1 MSDRDLSGLRIDGER
16 LWSRLMEMARHGA
29 TEKGGVCRLTGSD
42 EDKAGRDLFVS
53 WCQAAGCTVTVDRIG
68 NIFARR
74 PGRPGRGGDDERAG
88 AVLAGSHLDSQ
99 PTGGRFDGVY
109 GVLAALEVVET
120 LNDHGIETEAPVEIA
135 AWTNEEGA
143 RFAPAMLGSGVFA
156 GVFELEPT
164 LAIQDKEGKTLGGEL
179 TRIGYAG
186 DATPG
191 TRAIKAAFEVHIEQG
206 PILERER
213 KTIGVVQGVQGM
225 RWYDLVIEGQEVH
238 AGPTPMEGRRDP
250 VQGLMRILPDVYAL
264 ANERA
269 PWGRATCGDI
279 VARPG
284 SRNTVPGRLTV
295 AVDLRHPDQD
305 ALAAMDEGLK
315 ASVARHCADLGL
327 AGRVE
332 TIWDSP
338 AVRFDAAC
346 VAAVRAGVAASGH
359 AAMDIVSGA
368 GHDSVYLAR
377 VAPVGMIF
385 VPCEGGLSHNEAE
398 NATPHDIAAGC
409 DVLLHA
415 VLAQAGV

>member
-1 MSDRDLSGLRIDGER
+1 MTAQDVSALHIDGER

-29 TEKGGVCRLTGSD
+29 TAKGGVCRLTGSD
-42 EDKAGRDLFVS
+42 EDKAGRDLFVG
-53 WCQAAGCTVTVDRIG
+53 WCEAAGCTVTVDRIG

-74 PGRPGRGGDDERAG
+74 PGRDGGDGGG
-88 AVLAGSHLDSQ
+88 AVLAHSHLDSQ

-120 LNDHGIETEAPVEIA
+120 LNDHGIETDAPVEIV

-156 GVFELEPT
+156 GVFDLDWT
-164 LAIQDKEGKTLGGEL
+164 LAIEDKEGKTLGGEL
-179 TRIGYAG
+179 ARIGYAG
-186 DATPG
+186 EAAPG
-191 TRAIKAAFEVHIEQG
+191 GRPIKAAFEVHIEQG
-206 PILERER
+206 PILEREG

-225 RWYDLVIEGQEVH
+225 RWYDLVIEGQEAH

-250 VQGLMRILPDVYAL
+250 FQGLMHILPDIYAL
-264 ANERA
+264 ATDRA

-279 VARPG
+279 AARPG
-284 SRNTVPGRLTV
+284 SRNTIPGRLTT
-295 AVDLRHPDQD
+295 AVDLRHPDQKS
-305 ALAAMDEGLK
+305 LVEMDRGLR
-315 ASVARHCADLGL
+315 ASVERHCAELGL
-327 AGRVE
+327 VGRVE

-338 AVRFDAAC
+338 AVRFDPAC
-346 VAAVRAGVAASGH
+346 IAAVRAGVAATGH
-359 AAMDIVSGA
+359 TAMDVVSGA

-377 VAPVGMIF
+377 IAPVGMIF
-385 VPCEGGLSHNEAE
+385 VPCEAGLSHNEAE
-398 NATPHDIAAGC
+398 NAEPEDIAAGC

>member
-1 MSDRDLSGLRIDGER
+1 MTDGDLSTLRIDGER

-42 EDKAGRDLFVS
+42 EDKAGRDLFVQ
-53 WCQAAGCTVTVDRIG
+53 WCEAAGCTVTVDKIG

-74 PGRPGRGGDDERAG
+74 PGRPGREDSAG

-120 LNDHGIETEAPVEIA
+120 LNDHGVETEAPVEIA

-156 GVFELEPT
+156 GVFELAPT
-164 LAIQDKEGKTLGGEL
+164 LAIEDKAGKTLGEEL
-179 TRIGYAG
+179 ARIGYAG
-186 DATPG
+186 EAEPG
-191 TRAIKAAFEVHIEQG
+191 DRKIKAAFEVHIEQG
-206 PILERER
+206 PILEREE

-225 RWYDLVIEGQEVH
+225 RWYDMIIEGQEAH

-250 VQGLMRILPDVYAL
+250 FQGLMHLLPEIYAI

-279 VARPG
+279 AALPG
-284 SRNTVPGRLTV
+284 SRNTVPGRLVT

-305 ALAAMDEGLK
+305 TLVEMDRALH
-315 ASVARHCADLGL
+315 ASVERHCAALGL
-327 AGRVE
+327 TGRVE
-332 TIWDSP
+332 CIWDSP
-338 AVRFDAAC
+338 AVAFDPAC
-346 VAAVRAGVAASGH
+346 IEAVRAGVAATGH
-359 AAMDIVSGA
+359 PAMDIVSGA
-368 GHDSVYLAR
+368 GHDSVYLSR
-377 VAPVGMIF
+377 IAPVGMIF

-398 NATPHDIAAGC
+398 NATPEDIAAGC

-415 VLAQAGV
+415 VLAQAGT

>member
-1 MSDRDLSGLRIDGER
+1 MTDRDLSALRIDGER

-29 TEKGGVCRLTGSD
+29 TAKGGVCRLTGSD
-42 EDKAGRDLFVS
+42 EDKAGRDLFVR
-53 WCQAAGCTVTVDRIG
+53 WCEAAGCSVTVDAIG

-74 PGRPGRGGDDERAG
+74 PGRNDSAG

-99 PTGGRFDGVY
+99 PTGGKFDGVY
-109 GVLAALEVVET
+109 GVLAALEVVES

-156 GVFELEPT
+156 GVFGLEET
-164 LAIQDKEGKTLGGEL
+164 LAIEDKEGLTLGAEL
-179 TRIGYAG
+179 SRIGYAG
-186 DATPG
+186 ADAPG
-191 TRAIKAAFEVHIEQG
+191 ARPIKAAFEVHIEQG
-206 PILERER
+206 PILEREE

-225 RWYDLVIEGQEVH
+225 RWYDLVIEGQEAH

-250 VQGLMRILPDVYAL
+250 FQGLMAILPDIYAI
-264 ANERA
+264 AKDNA

-279 VARPG
+279 AALPG
-284 SRNTVPGRLTV
+284 SRNTVPGRLVT

-305 ALAAMDEGLK
+305 TLVAMDAAFHE
-315 ASVARHCADLGL
+315 SVARHCAELGL
-327 AGRVE
+327 DGHVE

-338 AVRFDAAC
+338 AVKFDPAC
-346 VAAVRAGVAASGH
+346 IAAVRAGVAATGYP
-359 AAMDIVSGA
+359 AMDIVSGA
-368 GHDSVYLAR
+368 GHDSVYLSR
-377 VAPVGMIF
+377 IAPVGMIF

-398 NATPHDIAAGC
+398 NATPEDIAAGC

-415 VLAQAGV
+415 VLAQAGA

>member
-1 MSDRDLSGLRIDGER
+1 VTDRDLSALRIDGER

-29 TEKGGVCRLTGSD
+29 TAKGGVCRLTGSD
-42 EDKAGRDLFVS
+42 EDKAGRDLFVA
-53 WCQAAGCTVTVDRIG
+53 WCEAAGCSVTVDKIG

-74 PGRPGRGGDDERAG
+74 PGRPGRDDSIG

-99 PTGGRFDGVY
+99 PTGGRFDGIY

-120 LNDHGIETEAPVEIA
+120 LNDHAVETGAPVEIA

-156 GVFELEPT
+156 GVFDLDWT
-164 LAIQDKEGKTLGGEL
+164 LAIQDKEGKALGAEL
-179 TRIGYAG
+179 ARIGYAG
-186 DATPG
+186 EAAPG
-191 TRAIKAAFEVHIEQG
+191 DRRIKAAFEVHIEQG

-225 RWYDLVIEGQEVH
+225 RWYDLVIEGQEAH

-250 VQGLMRILPDVYAL
+250 FQGLMQILPDIYAI
-264 ANERA
+264 AKDRA

-279 VARPG
+279 AALPG
-284 SRNTVPGRLTV
+284 SRNTVPGRLTT

-305 ALAAMDEGLK
+305 TLAEMDQALQ

-338 AVRFDAAC
+338 AVKFDPAC
-346 VAAVRAGVAASGH
+346 IAAVRAGVAATGYP
-359 AAMDIVSGA
+359 AMDIVSGA
-368 GHDSVYLAR
+368 GHDSVYLSR
-377 VAPVGMIF
+377 IAPVGMIF

-398 NATPHDIAAGC
+398 NATPEDIAAGC

-415 VLAQAGV
+415 VLAQAGA

>member
-1 MSDRDLSGLRIDGER
+1 VTDRDLSALRIDGGR

-42 EDKAGRDLFVS
+42 EDKAGRDLFVR
-53 WCQAAGCTVTVDRIG
+53 WCEAAGCTVTVDRIG

-74 PGRPGRGGDDERAG
+74 PGRDGSAG

-109 GVLAALEVVET
+109 GVLAALEVIES
-120 LNDHGIETEAPVEIA
+120 LNDHAVETQAPVEIA

-156 GVFELEPT
+156 GVFDLDWT
-164 LAIQDKEGKTLGGEL
+164 LAIADKDGKTLGAEL
-179 TRIGYAG
+179 HRIGYAG
-186 DATPG
+186 EAAPG
-191 TRAIKAAFEVHIEQG
+191 GRAIKAAFEVHIEQG
-206 PILERER
+206 PILEREG

-225 RWYDLVIEGQEVH
+225 RWYDLVIEGREAH

-250 VQGLMRILPDVYAL
+250 FQGLMHILPDLYAL
-264 ANERA
+264 ATDRA

-279 VARPG
+279 AASPG
-284 SRNTVPGRLTV
+284 SRNTIPGRLTTT
-295 AVDLRHPDQD
+295 VDLRHPDQD
-305 ALAAMDEGLK
+305 TLVEMEEGLR
-315 ASVARHCADLGL
+315 ASIERHCAALGL
-327 AGRVE
+327 TGRLE

-338 AVRFDAAC
+338 AVRFDPAC
-346 VAAVRAGVAASGH
+346 IAAVRAGVAATGH
-359 AAMDIVSGA
+359 SAMDIVSGA

-377 VAPVGMIF
+377 IAPVGMIF

-398 NATPHDIAAGC
+398 NATPKDIAAGC

-415 VLAQAGV
+415 VLAQAGA

>member
-1 MSDRDLSGLRIDGER
+1 MTDQDLNALRINGER

-29 TEKGGVCRLTGSD
+29 TAKGGVCRLTGSD
-42 EDKAGRDLFVS
+42 EDKAGRDLFVA
-53 WCQAAGCTVTVDRIG
+53 WCEAAGCSVTVDKIG

-74 PGRPGRGGDDERAG
+74 AGRDDSAG

-99 PTGGRFDGVY
+99 PTGGRFDGIY

-120 LNDHGIETEAPVEIA
+120 LNDRGIETGAPVEIA

-156 GVFELEPT
+156 GVFELDWT
-164 LAIQDKEGKTLGGEL
+164 LAIQDKEGKALGEEL
-179 TRIGYAG
+179 ARIGYAG
-186 DATPG
+186 EAAPG
-191 TRAIKAAFEVHIEQG
+191 ERRIKAAFEVHIEQG
-206 PILERER
+206 PILEREQ

-250 VQGLMRILPDVYAL
+250 FQGLMHILPDIYAL
-264 ANERA
+264 AKDRA

-279 VARPG
+279 AALPG
-284 SRNTVPGRLTV
+284 SRNTVPGRLTT

-305 ALAAMDEGLK
+305 TLVEMDQAMQ
-315 ASVARHCADLGL
+315 ASVERHCAELGL
-327 AGRVE
+327 AGRVD

-338 AVRFDAAC
+338 AVKFDPAC
-346 VAAVRAGVAASGH
+346 IAAVRAGVAATGYP
-359 AAMDIVSGA
+359 AMDIVSGA
-368 GHDSVYLAR
+368 GHDSVYLSR
-377 VAPVGMIF
+377 IAPVGMIF

-398 NATPHDIAAGC
+398 NATPEDIAAGC

-415 VLAQAGV
+415 VLAQAGA

>member
-1 MSDRDLSGLRIDGER
+1 VTDQDISALRINGER
-16 LWSRLMEMARHGA
+16 LWSRLMEMAHHGA
-29 TEKGGVCRLTGSD
+29 TAKGGVCRLTGSD
-42 EDKAGRDLFVS
+42 EDKAGRDLFVA
-53 WCQAAGCTVTVDRIG
+53 WCEAAGCSVTVDKIG

-74 PGRPGRGGDDERAG
+74 PGRDDSAG
-88 AVLAGSHLDSQ
+88 AVVAHSQLDSQ
-99 PTGGRFDGVY
+99 PTGGRFDGIY

-120 LNDHGIETEAPVEIA
+120 LNDHAVETGAPVEIA

-156 GVFELEPT
+156 GVFELDWT
-164 LAIQDKEGKTLGGEL
+164 LAIQDKEGKSLGGEL
-179 TRIGYAG
+179 ARIGYAG
-186 DATPG
+186 EAAPG
-191 TRAIKAAFEVHIEQG
+191 ERRIKAAFEVHIEQG
-206 PILERER
+206 PILEREQ

-250 VQGLMRILPDVYAL
+250 FQGLMHILPEIYAL
-264 ANERA
+264 AKDRA

-279 VARPG
+279 AALPG
-284 SRNTVPGRLTV
+284 SRNTVPGRLTT

-305 ALAAMDEGLK
+305 TLVEMDQAMQ
-315 ASVARHCADLGL
+315 ASVERHCAELGL
-327 AGRVE
+327 AGRVD

-338 AVRFDAAC
+338 AVQFDPAC
-346 VAAVRAGVAASGH
+346 IEAVRAGVAATGYT
-359 AAMDIVSGA
+359 AMDIVSGA

-377 VAPVGMIF
+377 IAPVGMIF

-398 NATPHDIAAGC
+398 NATPEDIAAGC

-415 VLAQAGV
+415 VLAQAGA

>member
-1 MSDRDLSGLRIDGER
+1 VTDRDLSALRIDGER

-29 TEKGGVCRLTGSD
+29 TAKGGVCRLTGSD
-42 EDKAGRDLFVS
+42 EDKAGRDLFVA
-53 WCQAAGCTVTVDRIG
+53 WCEAAGCSVTVDKIG

-74 PGRPGRGGDDERAG
+74 PGRPGRDDSIG

-99 PTGGRFDGVY
+99 PTGGRFDGIY

-120 LNDHGIETEAPVEIA
+120 LNDHAVETGALVEIA

-156 GVFELEPT
+156 GVFDLDWT
-164 LAIQDKEGKTLGGEL
+164 LAIQDKEGKALGAEL
-179 TRIGYAG
+179 ARIGYAG
-186 DATPG
+186 EAAPG
-191 TRAIKAAFEVHIEQG
+191 DRRIKAAFEVHIEQG

-225 RWYDLVIEGQEVH
+225 RWYDLVIEGQEAH

-250 VQGLMRILPDVYAL
+250 FQGLMQILPEIYAI
-264 ANERA
+264 AKDRA

-279 VARPG
+279 AALPG
-284 SRNTVPGRLTV
+284 SRNTVPGRLTT

-305 ALAAMDEGLK
+305 TLAEMDQALQ

-338 AVRFDAAC
+338 AVKFDPAC
-346 VAAVRAGVAASGH
+346 IAAVRAGVAATGYP
-359 AAMDIVSGA
+359 AMDIVSGA
-368 GHDSVYLAR
+368 GHDSVYLSR
-377 VAPVGMIF
+377 IAPVGMIF

-398 NATPHDIAAGC
+398 NATPEDIAAGC

-415 VLAQAGV
+415 VLAQAGA

>member
-1 MSDRDLSGLRIDGER
+1 MTDQDISALRINGER
-16 LWSRLMEMARHGA
+16 LWSRLMEMAHHGA
-29 TEKGGVCRLTGSD
+29 TAKGGVCRLTGSD
-42 EDKAGRDLFVS
+42 EDKAGRDLFVA
-53 WCQAAGCTVTVDRIG
+53 WCEAAGCSVTVDKIG

-74 PGRPGRGGDDERAG
+74 PGRDDSTNSGG
-88 AVLAGSHLDSQ
+88 AVVAHSHLDSQ
-99 PTGGRFDGVY
+99 PTGGRFDGIY

-120 LNDHGIETEAPVEIA
+120 LNDHAVETGAPVEIA

-156 GVFELEPT
+156 GVFELDWT
-164 LAIQDKEGKTLGGEL
+164 LAIRDKEGKSLGEEL
-179 TRIGYAG
+179 ARIGYAG
-186 DATPG
+186 EAAPG
-191 TRAIKAAFEVHIEQG
+191 ERRIKAAFEVHIEQG
-206 PILERER
+206 PILEREQ

-250 VQGLMRILPDVYAL
+250 FQGLMHILPDIFAI
-264 ANERA
+264 AKDRA

-279 VARPG
+279 AALPG
-284 SRNTVPGRLTV
+284 SRNTVPGRLTT

-305 ALAAMDEGLK
+305 TLVEMDQAMQ
-315 ASVARHCADLGL
+315 ASVERHCAELGL
-327 AGRVE
+327 AGRVD

-338 AVRFDAAC
+338 AVTSDPACIETVRAA
-346 VAAVRAGVAASGH
+346 VAATGYT
-359 AAMDIVSGA
+359 AMDIVSGA

-377 VAPVGMIF
+377 IAPVGMIF

-398 NATPHDIAAGC
+398 NATPEDIAAGC

-415 VLAQAGV
+415 VLAQAGA

>member
-1 MSDRDLSGLRIDGER
+1 VTDQNIRALRINGER

-29 TEKGGVCRLTGSD
+29 TAKGGVCRLTGSD
-42 EDKAGRDLFVS
+42 EDKAGRDLFVA
-53 WCQAAGCTVTVDRIG
+53 WCEAAGCSVTVDKIG

-74 PGRPGRGGDDERAG
+74 AGRDDSAG

-99 PTGGRFDGVY
+99 PTGGRFDGIY

-120 LNDHGIETEAPVEIA
+120 LNDHGIETGAPVEIA

-156 GVFELEPT
+156 GVFELDWT
-164 LAIQDKEGKTLGGEL
+164 LAIQDKEGKSLGEEL
-179 TRIGYAG
+179 ARIGHAG
-186 DATPG
+186 EAAPG
-191 TRAIKAAFEVHIEQG
+191 ERRIKAPFEVHIEQG
-206 PILERER
+206 PILEREQ

-250 VQGLMRILPDVYAL
+250 FQGLMHILPDIYAL
-264 ANERA
+264 AKDRA

-279 VARPG
+279 AALPG
-284 SRNTVPGRLTV
+284 SRNTVPGRLTT

-305 ALAAMDEGLK
+305 TLVEMDQAMQ
-315 ASVARHCADLGL
+315 ASVERHCAELGL

-338 AVRFDAAC
+338 AVKFDPTC
-346 VAAVRAGVAASGH
+346 IEAVRAGVAATGYT
-359 AAMDIVSGA
+359 AMDIVSGA

-377 VAPVGMIF
+377 IAPVGMIF

-398 NATPHDIAAGC
+398 NATPEDIAAGC

-415 VLAQAGV
+415 VLAQDGA

>member
-1 MSDRDLSGLRIDGER
+1 MTDRDLSALRIDGER

-29 TEKGGVCRLTGSD
+29 TAKGGVCRLTGSD
-42 EDKAGRDLFVS
+42 EDKAGRDLFVA
-53 WCQAAGCTVTVDRIG
+53 WCEAAGCSVTVDKIG

-74 PGRPGRGGDDERAG
+74 PGRPGRDDSIG

-99 PTGGRFDGVY
+99 PTGGRFDGIY

-120 LNDHGIETEAPVEIA
+120 LNDHAVETGAPVEIA

-156 GVFELEPT
+156 GVFDLDWT
-164 LAIQDKEGKTLGGEL
+164 LAIQDKEGKALGAEL
-179 TRIGYAG
+179 ARIGYAG
-186 DATPG
+186 EAAPG
-191 TRAIKAAFEVHIEQG
+191 DRRIKAAFEVHIEQG
-206 PILERER
+206 PILEREQ

-225 RWYDLVIEGQEVH
+225 RWYDLVIEGQEAH

-250 VQGLMRILPDVYAL
+250 FQGLMQILPDIYAI
-264 ANERA
+264 AKDRA

-279 VARPG
+279 AALPG
-284 SRNTVPGRLTV
+284 SRNTVPGRLTT

-305 ALAAMDEGLK
+305 TLAEMDQALQ

-338 AVRFDAAC
+338 AVKFDPAC
-346 VAAVRAGVAASGH
+346 IAAVRAGVAATGYP
-359 AAMDIVSGA
+359 AMDIVSGA
-368 GHDSVYLAR
+368 GHDSVYLSR
-377 VAPVGMIF
+377 IAPVGMIF

-398 NATPHDIAAGC
+398 NATPEDIAAGC

-415 VLAQAGV
+415 VLAQAGA

>member
-1 MSDRDLSGLRIDGER
+1 MTDQDISALRINGER
-16 LWSRLMEMARHGA
+16 LWSRLMEMAQHGA
-29 TEKGGVCRLTGSD
+29 TAKGGVCRLTGSD
-42 EDKAGRDLFVS
+42 EDKAGRDLFVA
-53 WCQAAGCTVTVDRIG
+53 WCEAAGCSITVDKIG

-74 PGRPGRGGDDERAG
+74 AGRDDSAENGG

-99 PTGGRFDGVY
+99 PTGGRFDGIY

-120 LNDHGIETEAPVEIA
+120 LNDHAIETGAPVEIA

-156 GVFELEPT
+156 GVFELDWT
-164 LAIQDKEGKTLGGEL
+164 LAIQDKEGKSLGGEL
-179 TRIGYAG
+179 ARIGYAG
-186 DATPG
+186 EAAPG
-191 TRAIKAAFEVHIEQG
+191 ERRIKAAFEVHIEQG
-206 PILERER
+206 PILEREQ

-250 VQGLMRILPDVYAL
+250 FQGLMHILPEIYAL
-264 ANERA
+264 AKDRA

-279 VARPG
+279 AALPG
-284 SRNTVPGRLTV
+284 SRNTVPGRLTT

-305 ALAAMDEGLK
+305 TLDEMDRALQ
-315 ASVARHCADLGL
+315 ASVERHCAELGL
-327 AGRVE
+327 AGRVD

-338 AVRFDAAC
+338 AVQSDPAC
-346 VAAVRAGVAASGH
+346 IEAVRAGVAATGYT
-359 AAMDIVSGA
+359 AMDIVSGA

-377 VAPVGMIF
+377 IAPVGMIF

-398 NATPHDIAAGC
+398 NATPEDIAAGC

-415 VLAQAGV
+415 VLAQAGA

>member
-1 MSDRDLSGLRIDGER
+1 MTDRDLSALRIDGER

-29 TEKGGVCRLTGSD
+29 TAKGGVCRLTGSD
-42 EDKAGRDLFVS
+42 EDKAGRDLFVA
-53 WCQAAGCTVTVDRIG
+53 WCEAAGCSVTVDKIG

-74 PGRPGRGGDDERAG
+74 PGRPGRDDSIG

-99 PTGGRFDGVY
+99 PTGGRFDGIY

-120 LNDHGIETEAPVEIA
+120 LNDHAVETGAPVEIA

-156 GVFELEPT
+156 GVFDLDWT
-164 LAIQDKEGKTLGGEL
+164 LAIQDKEGKALGAEL
-179 TRIGYAG
+179 ARIGYAG
-186 DATPG
+186 EAAPG
-191 TRAIKAAFEVHIEQG
+191 DRRIKAAFEVHIEQG

-225 RWYDLVIEGQEVH
+225 RWYDLVIEGQEAH

-250 VQGLMRILPDVYAL
+250 FQGLMQILPDIYAI
-264 ANERA
+264 AKDRA

-279 VARPG
+279 AALPG
-284 SRNTVPGRLTV
+284 SRNTVPGRLTT

-305 ALAAMDEGLK
+305 TLAEMDQALQ

-338 AVRFDAAC
+338 AVKFDPAC
-346 VAAVRAGVAASGH
+346 IAAVRAGVAATGYP
-359 AAMDIVSGA
+359 AMDIVSGA
-368 GHDSVYLAR
+368 GHDSVYLSR
-377 VAPVGMIF
+377 IAPVGMIF

-398 NATPHDIAAGC
+398 NATPEDIAAGC

-415 VLAQAGV
+415 VLAQAGA

>member
-1 MSDRDLSGLRIDGER
+1 MTDRDLSNLRIDGER

-42 EDKAGRDLFVS
+42 EDKAGRDLFVR
-53 WCQAAGCTVTVDRIG
+53 WCEAAGCTVTVDQIG

-74 PGRPGRGGDDERAG
+74 PGRDETAG

-109 GVLAALEVVET
+109 GVLAALEAVET
-120 LNDHGIETEAPVEIA
+120 LNDHGIETAAPVEIA

-156 GVFELEPT
+156 EVFELAPT
-164 LAIQDKEGKTLGGEL
+164 LAIEDKEGKTLGGEL
-179 TRIGYAG
+179 KRIGYAG
-186 DATPG
+186 KAAPG
-191 TRAIKAAFEVHIEQG
+191 GRKIKAAFEVHIEQG
-206 PILERER
+206 PILEREG

-225 RWYDLVIEGQEVH
+225 RWYDLVIEGQEAH

-250 VQGLMRILPDVYAL
+250 FQGLMQILPDIYAI

-279 VARPG
+279 AALPG
-284 SRNTVPGRLTV
+284 SRNTVPGRLVT
-295 AVDLRHPDQD
+295 AVDLRHPDQ
-305 ALAAMDEGLK
+305 ATLVEMDEAFR
-315 ASVARHCADLGL
+315 ASVARHCKALGL
-327 AGRVE
+327 TGRVE
-332 TIWDSP
+332 CIWDSP
-338 AVRFDAAC
+338 AVEFDTAC
-346 VAAVRAGVAASGH
+346 IAAVRAGVAATGH
-359 AAMDIVSGA
+359 SAMDIVSGA
-368 GHDSVYLAR
+368 GHDSVYLSR
-377 VAPVGMIF
+377 IAPVGMIF

-398 NATPHDIAAGC
+398 NATPADIAAGC

-415 VLAQAGV
+415 VLAQAGT

>member
-1 MSDRDLSGLRIDGER
+1 MTDTELSALRINGER

-29 TEKGGVCRLTGSD
+29 TAKGGVCRLTGSD
-42 EDKAGRDLFVS
+42 EDKAGRDLFVA
-53 WCQAAGCTVTVDRIG
+53 WCEAAGCSVTVDKIG

-74 PGRPGRGGDDERAG
+74 PGRDDSAG

-99 PTGGRFDGVY
+99 PTGGRFDGIY

-120 LNDHGIETEAPVEIA
+120 LNDLGIETGAPVEIA

-156 GVFELEPT
+156 GVFELDWT
-164 LAIQDKEGKTLGGEL
+164 LAIEDKEGKSLGEEL
-179 TRIGYAG
+179 ARIGYAG
-186 DATPG
+186 EAVPG
-191 TRAIKAAFEVHIEQG
+191 ERQIKAAFEVHIEQG
-206 PILERER
+206 PILEREQ

-250 VQGLMRILPDVYAL
+250 FQGLMHILPDIYAL
-264 ANERA
+264 AKDRA

-279 VARPG
+279 AALPG
-284 SRNTVPGRLTV
+284 SRNTVPGRLTT

-305 ALAAMDEGLK
+305 TLVEMDQALQ
-315 ASVARHCADLGL
+315 ASVERHCAELGL

-338 AVRFDAAC
+338 AVKFDPAC
-346 VAAVRAGVAASGH
+346 IEAVRAGVAATGYT
-359 AAMDIVSGA
+359 AMDIVSGA

-377 VAPVGMIF
+377 IAPVGMIF

-398 NATPHDIAAGC
+398 NATPEDIAAGC

-415 VLAQAGV
+415 VLAQAGT